1 MRLQLFT
8 AGSQIAN
15 TKRRTFN
22 AFRRWAMLGELMNIP
37 TDTLMDMI
45 CVILAGGAVLSPSDV
60 AELGQIQCELQ
71 RRIDNESWLRR
82 VN

>member
-1 MRLQLFT
+1 
-8 AGSQIAN
+8 
-15 TKRRTFN
+15 
-22 AFRRWAMLGELMNIP
+22 MLGELMNIP

-45 CVILAGGAVLSPSDV
+45 CVILAGGVVLSPSDV

-71 RRIDNESWLRR
+71 RRIDNESWLRS

>member
-1 MRLQLFT
+1 
-8 AGSQIAN
+8 
-15 TKRRTFN
+15 
-22 AFRRWAMLGELMNIP
+22 MLGELMNIP

-60 AELGQIQCELQ
+60 AELGQIQCELE